1 MKNNYLIQILIKIL
15 FLLYLSCYTAIA
27 NDVVIDAKEVNIL
40 EKGNIIE
47 AVGSVII
54 KDNNDIK
61 ITGDNAKYNKL
72 EQVLEING
80 NVKYIDTLKNIN
92 LKSNKILFYRDLKKI
107 YYFDNTEINLFDEN
121 YDQVILNAK
130 AKNSFI
136 DQNKLIFELNE
147 NVIIKDYL
155 NEYEV
160 FSEKILYNQLLGRI
174 ISTSETKIN
183 YQNNFEILTKNISFD
198 KNKRIF
204 ISNEP
209 TNIKDSF
216 GNIFLLDSFHFDL
229 NEKILKAKNIK
240 LSDKENNELVI
251 KNSFVDLKS
260 NEIIGSDF
268 KFKFNKNTF
277 GNNEND
283 PRLFGRYILN
293 NKNEAIIKKGVF
305 TTCKNLKDKCP
316 TWSISANEVKHDK
329 NKKRI
334 EYKQAWVDI
343 YDVPV
348 AYFPFFFHPDPTVE
362 RQSGFLFPQFVNSS
376 NLGFSTQIPYFKALD
391 HNKDMTI
398 SPRIYSDNNLF
409 LQTEYRQAF
418 KNSKLITDFSY
429 NKKNNSNS
437 HFFTSLTSNYEDSFL
452 EMKLESVSN
461 KNYLKKY
468 QIKSPIINSYSV
480 LNSRLAFEE
489 YSDDYSFSTEI
500 NVMEDLTKE
509 DNDRFEF
516 SLPNYNF
523 NKETVLNNNLFH
535 TLNFRSKGDYRKYNT
550 NVDEVNIV
558 NDFIFASKDN
568 QSLDNLDKDFKFLLR
583 NVNTY
588 GDQSDTYKE
597 GEDYKILGSA
607 MLNLKYPLIKQSKF
621 NKNFLTPSASFR
633 YSPSKGANLKN
644 EKVIISYQD
653 LYKVDRVSGD
663 SIEHGPAATLGL
675 EYKNINKA
683 NLERLN
689 FGIGINIR
697 NSVDEDL
704 PESSSLGKKTSDL
717 IGYSGINITENFSMG
732 YDFLIDENLS
742 ETNYSLASAEYR
754 GNKFKTRFEYLE
766 KSNFV
771 GDESYLNNSTDY
783 IIDKS
788 NSLSFETNKNLD
800 KNLTN
805 YYNLIYQ
812 YKNDCLKAS
821 VVYNK
826 QFYQE
831 DSINSGKNIFF
842 KISFIPFGDINTPNL
857 K

>member
-1 MKNNYLIQILIKIL
+1 M
-15 FLLYLSCYTAIA
+15 SCYAAIA
-27 NDVVIDAKEVNIL
+27 NDVVIDAKEVNIS

-47 AVGSVII
+47 AAGSVII

-72 EQVLEING
+72 EQLLEITG

-92 LKSNKILFYRDLKKI
+92 LQSNKILFYRDLKKI
-107 YYFDNTEINLFDEN
+107 YSFNNTEINLLDEN
-121 YDQVILNAK
+121 YDKVILNAK

-147 NVIIKDYL
+147 SVIINDYL

-160 FSEKILYNQLLGRI
+160 FSEKILYNQLLGKI
-174 ISTSETKIN
+174 NSDSETKIN
-183 YQNNFEILTKNISFD
+183 YQNNFEILTKNIIFY

-209 TNIKDSF
+209 TKIKDDL
-216 GNIFLLDSFHFDL
+216 GNTFLLDSFHFNL
-229 NEKILKAKNIK
+229 NEKILKAKNIN

-343 YDVPV
+343 YDIPV

-391 HNKDMTI
+391 YNKDMTI

-429 NKKNNSNS
+429 NKKNSSNS

-480 LNSRLAFEE
+480 LNSRVAFEE
-489 YSDDYSFSTEI
+489 YSDDYTFSTEI

-523 NKETVLNNNLFH
+523 NKETVLDNSLFH

-558 NDFIFASKDN
+558 NDFIFTSKDN
-568 QSLDNLDKDFKFLLR
+568 QNLDNLDKDFKFLLR

-607 MLNLKYPLIKQSKF
+607 ILNLKYPMIKQSKF
-621 NKNFLTPSASFR
+621 NKNFLTPVASFR
-633 YSPSKGANLKN
+633 YSPSKGTNLKN

-653 LYKVDRVSGD
+653 LFKVDRIGGN
-663 SIEHGPAATLGL
+663 SIEHGPSATLGL
-675 EYKNINKA
+675 EYKNINQA
-683 NLERLN
+683 NQERLN
-689 FGIGINIR
+689 FGIGLNIR
-697 NSVDEDL
+697 NNIDEDL
-704 PESSSLGKKTSDL
+704 PNSSSLGKKTSDL

-742 ETNYSLASAEYR
+742 ETNYSLASAEYK

-805 YYNLIYQ
+805 YYNLIYK
-812 YKNDCLKAS
+812 YKNDCLEAS
-821 VVYNK
+821 LIYNK
-826 QFYQE
+826 QFYKE
-831 DSINSGKNIFF
+831 DDVNSNKNIFF
-842 KISFIPFGDINTPNL
+842 KISFIPFGSVNTPNL
-857 K
+857 ND

>member
-1 MKNNYLIQILIKIL
+1 
-15 FLLYLSCYTAIA
+15 
-27 NDVVIDAKEVNIL
+27 
-40 EKGNIIE
+40 
-47 AVGSVII
+47 
-54 KDNNDIK
+54 
-61 ITGDNAKYNKL
+61 
-72 EQVLEING
+72 
-80 NVKYIDTLKNIN
+80 
-92 LKSNKILFYRDLKKI
+92 
-107 YYFDNTEINLFDEN
+107 
-121 YDQVILNAK
+121 
-130 AKNSFI
+130 
-136 DQNKLIFELNE
+136 
-147 NVIIKDYL
+147 
-155 NEYEV
+155 
-160 FSEKILYNQLLGRI
+160 
-174 ISTSETKIN
+174 
-183 YQNNFEILTKNISFD
+183 
-198 KNKRIF
+198 
-204 ISNEP
+204 
-209 TNIKDSF
+209 
-216 GNIFLLDSFHFDL
+216 
-229 NEKILKAKNIK
+229 
-240 LSDKENNELVI
+240 
-251 KNSFVDLKS
+251 
-260 NEIIGSDF
+260 
-268 KFKFNKNTF
+268 
-277 GNNEND
+277 
-283 PRLFGRYILN
+283 
-293 NKNEAIIKKGVF
+293 
-305 TTCKNLKDKCP
+305 
-316 TWSISANEVKHDK
+316 
-329 NKKRI
+329 
-334 EYKQAWVDI
+334 
-343 YDVPV
+343 
-348 AYFPFFFHPDPTVE
+348 
-362 RQSGFLFPQFVNSS
+362 
-376 NLGFSTQIPYFKALD
+376 
-391 HNKDMTI
+391 MTI

-429 NKKNNSNS
+429 NKKNSSNS

-805 YYNLIYQ
+805 YYNLIYK
-812 YKNDCLKAS
+812 YKNDCLEAS
-821 VVYNK
+821 LIYNK
-826 QFYQE
+826 QFYKE
-831 DSINSGKNIFF
+831 DDVNSNKNIFF
-842 KISFIPFGDINTPNL
+842 KISFIPFGSVNTPNL
-857 K
+857 ND